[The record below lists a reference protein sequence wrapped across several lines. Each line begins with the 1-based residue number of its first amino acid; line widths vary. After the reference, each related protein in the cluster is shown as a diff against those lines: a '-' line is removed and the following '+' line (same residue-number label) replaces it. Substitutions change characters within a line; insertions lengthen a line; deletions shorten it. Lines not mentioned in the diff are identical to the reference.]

1 MSDPW
6 PWPDGSASG
15 VGSLPGADVR
25 EAVRLVLGE
34 LPDLP
39 HLPELPARGPG
50 ADLTGR
56 GIALL
61 VDLHAD
67 VQPSGWRVADAA
79 GRDERRAQAFL
90 GEDLDAL
97 EELAEGYAGP
107 LKIQVV
113 GPWTLAATL
122 ELTHGDKALAD
133 PGACR
138 DLAASLAE
146 GLAAHVA
153 DVQRRVPGAGLLVQL
168 DEPALPG
175 VLAGTVPTASGFGRL
190 RTVESTTAED
200 LLRTVLRALPDDALG
215 VVHCCA
221 RDVPMALLQRAG
233 VGVASFDLRLALDRA
248 PLEREAFEDEL
259 GTALEAGL
267 GLFAGVVPSLG
278 GDGEPSDP
286 AATVDPVRI
295 LWRRLGL
302 DPQHLARVVVTP
314 TCGLA
319 GLPAPA
325 VRDVLAQARAGAR
338 VLVEDP
344 EGRIR

>member
-1 MSDPW
+1 MSTVRPW
-6 PWPDGSASG
+6 VDGAATG
-15 VGSLPGADVR
+15 VGSMPGEDVR

-67 VQPSGWRVADAA
+67 VQPSGWRVADSA
-79 GRDERRAQAFL
+79 GRDERRARAFL

-97 EELAEGYAGP
+97 EELTQGYVGP
-107 LKIQVV
+107 LKVQVI
-113 GPWTLAATL
+113 GPWTLAATV

-138 DLAASLAE
+138 DLAGSLGE
-146 GLAAHVA
+146 GIKEQVA
-153 DVQRRVPGAGLLVQL
+153 DLRRRVPGAALLVQL

-190 RTVESTTAED
+190 RSVEPVAAED
-200 LLRTVLRALPDDALG
+200 LLRTVLAALPDDVLG

-221 RDVPMALLQRAG
+221 SDVPVGLLHRAG
-233 VGVASFDLRLALDRA
+233 ADIASFDVRLAVDRS

-267 GLFAGVVPSLG
+267 GFFAGVVPTLG
-278 GDGEPSDP
+278 ANLSDP

-302 DPQHLARVVVTP
+302 DPEGLARVVVTP

-319 GLPAPA
+319 GVALPA
-325 VRDVLAQARAGAR
+325 VRDVLAHARAGAR
-338 VLVEDP
+338 VLVDDP
-344 EGRIR
+344 EGRTR

>member
-1 MSDPW
+1 VSSPW
-6 PWPDGSASG
+6 ADGSASG
-15 VGSLPGADVR
+15 VGSLPGEDVR
-25 EAVRLVLGE
+25 EAVHLVLGE

-56 GIALL
+56 GVALL

-67 VQPSGWRVADAA
+67 VQPSGWRIADAA
-79 GRDERRAQAFL
+79 GRDERRARGFL
-90 GEDLDAL
+90 GQDLDAL

-138 DLAASLAE
+138 DIAASLAE
-146 GLAAHVA
+146 GLSAHVA
-153 DVQRRVPGAGLLVQL
+153 DVRRRVPGALLVVQL

-190 RTVESTTAED
+190 RTVEPTTAED
-200 LLRTVLRALPDDALG
+200 LLRTVLRSLDDDVLG
-215 VVHCCA
+215 AVHCCA
-221 RDVPMALLQRAG
+221 RDIPVALIQRAG
-233 VGVASFDLRLALDRA
+233 ARIVSLDLHLATDQPRA
-248 PLEREAFEDEL
+248 ERDAFEDAL
-259 GTALEAGL
+259 GTAHEAGL
-267 GLFAGVVPSLG
+267 ELFAGVVPTRAAEAGL
-278 GDGEPSDP
+278 SDP
-286 AATVDPVRI
+286 AATVDPVRT

-302 DPQHLARVVVTP
+302 DPQGLARVVVTP

-319 GLPAPA
+319 GVPYPA
-325 VRDVLAQARAGAR
+325 VPGLLALARAGAR
-338 VLVEDP
+338 VLVDDP
-344 EGRIR
+344 EGGLR